1 MCFSWK
7 EIYVYNIRIIARVW
21 VFKCG
26 QLEND
31 VQWNSSV
38 NWSHSLVFSQLV
50 PAAFSKLS
58 SAKNCC
64 VSVVFN
70 LVTLQQWHIQGSNC
84 VTAPLWS
91 YRKFLDSFCTVF
103 VNIPFCDWTIKS
115 VTRGFCL
122 LKKLHQNI
130 IHPKLSFSTTKN
142 DFSGEWPSPSATPC
156 PVDACSA
163 SPSPYWNPKYAIAV
177 QCDAHFYA
185 LDICKMLPK
194 CQFMGWPCMPDECEN
209 EKTLWMPDVFGKF
222 CGCIVTVLC
231 QMTKLC
237 QMTAIYLWRVA

>member
-122 LKKLHQNI
+122 LKKLHQNTPKVI
-130 IHPKLSFSTTKN
+130 IFDDKKWLFWGMAQPLRHTLPRRRLQCFTLSLLKS
-142 DFSGEWPSPSATPC
+142 
-156 PVDACSA
+156 
-163 SPSPYWNPKYAIAV
+163 
-177 QCDAHFYA
+177 
-185 LDICKMLPK
+185 
-194 CQFMGWPCMPDECEN
+194 
-209 EKTLWMPDVFGKF
+209 
-222 CGCIVTVLC
+222 
-231 QMTKLC
+231 
-237 QMTAIYLWRVA
+237 